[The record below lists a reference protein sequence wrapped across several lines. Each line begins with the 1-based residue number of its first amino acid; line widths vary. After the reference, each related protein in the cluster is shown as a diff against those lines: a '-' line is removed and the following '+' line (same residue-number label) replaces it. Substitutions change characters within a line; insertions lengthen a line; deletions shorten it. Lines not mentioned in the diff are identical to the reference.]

1 MKKINLIFIILFSFQ
16 IGVAQKSS
24 REKIKAYKIAFF
36 TEQLQLSSEEA
47 TKFWPVYNKYDTQ
60 LHDLKRKERQI
71 FKTFKAQ
78 SEQEQSEETAIQL
91 LKEYTVT
98 EQKQL
103 STKLAMIT
111 DLNKVISSH
120 KILLLFRAEYEF
132 HKRLM
137 QRLRQKAKE

>member
-1 MKKINLIFIILFSFQ
+1 MKKISLILSILFAVQF
-16 IGVAQKSS
+16 GTAQKNS

-36 TEQLQLSSEEA
+36 TEQLQLSSDEA

-60 LHDLKRKERQI
+60 MHDLKRKERQI
-71 FKTFKAQ
+71 FRTFKSQ
-78 SEQEQSEETAIQL
+78 SEQEQSETTAKEL
-91 LKEYTVT
+91 LNEYRET

-111 DLNKVISSH
+111 DLKKVISSH

-132 HKRLM
+132 HKKLM
-137 QRLRQKAKE
+137 QRLRQKSKE